1 MCGRR
6 LSDSYQCYRNNHNKY
21 MGNNTPLEHCS
32 AVFPRSGDIIDSQ
45 IIMEQR
51 CLLNETRSG
60 ACNEIARTDALAI

>member
-1 MCGRR
+1 
-6 LSDSYQCYRNNHNKY
+6 
-21 MGNNTPLEHCS
+21 MGNKTPLEHCS

-60 ACNEIARTDALAI
+60 ACNEITRTDALAI